1 VKGIKECVNWMIDNP
16 GKMLEHSQMKVW
28 YDGCMLLMFDI
39 ANEILYN
46 ERNEDSYGSE
56 VFSDYNILDEYE
68 WEPVIEPVDVKE
80 AMRAHED
87 GKTIKSVCNDGVG
100 SVYKDSDLYDQF
112 GTIISCN
119 EIANGTWY
127 ILD

>member
-1 VKGIKECVNWMIDNP
+1 VKGIKECVSWMIDNV
-16 GKMLEHSQMKVW
+16 GKSITNGAEEQTRYQNWKFEFKSKTGNWV
-28 YDGCMLLMFDI
+28 D
-39 ANEILYN
+39 LYN
-46 ERNEDSYGSE
+46 FH
-56 VFSDYNILDEYE
+56 VFAALN
-68 WEPVIEPVDVKE
+68 WEPVREPVDVKE
-80 AMRAHED
+80 AMMAHED